1 MNNAATTAQ
10 TIATDLGLDTLLV
23 DAVDPQRNC
32 PGFSLF
38 VGTVGDRSFLVTADD
53 ESSAQTR
60 LFFRTNGQ
68 MTEFDS
74 IEFHSVNPDVK
85 AWSTL
90 RDAR

>member
-23 DAVDPQRNC
+23 DTVDPNRNC

-38 VGTVGDRSFLVTADD
+38 VGMVGDRTFLVTADN
-53 ESSAQTR
+53 EGSAQTR

-68 MTEFDS
+68 LRDFDGIS
-74 IEFHSVNPDVK
+74 YYGVNPDVK
-85 AWSTL
+85 AWSTMK
-90 RDAR
+90 DAR